1 VSPQVLLRHFQWQV
15 IVQYRKELNVTCQIV
30 NGSRICHWGLDDNA
44 REFCFAVDVAETQ
57 SYGSRPIALGN
68 VKKEY
73 PIDTETVSNELEDSG
88 KVMEG

>member
-1 VSPQVLLRHFQWQV
+1 MMV
-15 IVQYRKELNVTCQIV
+15 RKFKKQNM
-30 NGSRICHWGLDDNA
+30 NSNA
-44 REFCFAVDVAETQ
+44 RQFRFAVDVAETQ

-73 PIDTETVSNELEDSG
+73 AIDTETVSNELEDSG